1 VRHDLAQIYWTH
13 HHHVHGSQP
22 LIAILS
28 TIVQL
33 QVEAGA
39 MKRMN
44 SNKVAKNF
52 ELRNLLA
59 QNFYLQKCLW
69 RFWNLHEV
77 LTRRSAQLWTFGC
90 SSRWLGH
97 VCSPRPGYSQGIQ
110 SCCGAETSLWRASFD
125 HRCPKMKM
133 SLPYDH
139 FNRRHLDMMQ
149 PNLQL
154 ILSAS
159 FLLGI
164 HVCPC

>member
-1 VRHDLAQIYWTH
+1 MRHDLAQIYWTH
-13 HHHVHGSQP
+13 HHDVHGYQP

-59 QNFYLQKCLW
+59 QNFYLQKSLW

-77 LTRRSAQLWTFGC
+77 LHSCGLLDAALVGWVMFAAPGQDILKGFNPVVVQKHHSGGPALIT
-90 SSRWLGH
+90 
-97 VCSPRPGYSQGIQ
+97 VVPR
-110 SCCGAETSLWRASFD
+110 
-125 HRCPKMKM
+125 
-133 SLPYDH
+133 
-139 FNRRHLDMMQ
+139 
-149 PNLQL
+149 
-154 ILSAS
+154 
-159 FLLGI
+159 
-164 HVCPC
+164 